1 MSENAKVLSLQKVA
15 EKYKSMLL
23 SKANVTGVAVGYKKV
38 GGQLTGELSVVVFVR
53 KKLPLSE
60 LRARDVIPPM
70 LEGYRTDVVEA
81 EFTALSQPSRTSR
94 IRPAIG
100 GISVGHYMITAGT
113 ITNIFYDYTK
123 AEDETMPLVLVS
135 NNHVIA
141 NCDLGRVG
149 DPITQPG
156 PFDGGVVPDD
166 VIATLERWHP
176 LTPGTRLIDGAV
188 GTPVSQSDVS
198 VEHYD
203 FGVPKTPPAKPSLG
217 MHILKGGRTTGLT
230 EAIITYIDATLF
242 VGYPQG
248 TIPFAKQII
257 AEWNARWIGGGDSGS
272 LAVEKDSKRCLG
284 VCFAGTS
291 DGKLGVMNNYT
302 LFSSILKIG
311 LPALLRIKVVDKDLK
326 PVSAAVVTDENLGV
340 ALMTNASGEVW
351 IGNYPIGTVARFT
364 ISHPDFATK
373 SVEVSVQKQVQDV
386 KFILEPKPPKVPSPL
401 EMSVY
406 SATYVGTLVGGF
418 VVAQTILVPEIVTA
432 FKEIKEVV
440 K

>member
-1 MSENAKVLSLQKVA
+1 
-15 EKYKSMLL
+15 
-23 SKANVTGVAVGYKKV
+23 
-38 GGQLTGELSVVVFVR
+38 
-53 KKLPLSE
+53 
-60 LRARDVIPPM
+60 
-70 LEGYRTDVVEA
+70 
-81 EFTALSQPSRTSR
+81 
-94 IRPAIG
+94 
-100 GISVGHYMITAGT
+100 
-113 ITNIFYDYTK
+113 
-123 AEDETMPLVLVS
+123 MPLVLVS

-156 PFDGGVVPDD
+156 PFDGGKVPDD

-176 LTPGTRLIDGAV
+176 LTPGARLIDGAV

-203 FGVPKTPPAKPSLG
+203 FGVPKTPPANPSLG

-230 EAIITYIDATLF
+230 EAIITYIDATVY

-248 TIPFAKQII
+248 AILFAKQII
-257 AEWNARWIGGGDSGS
+257 AEWTQRWMGGGDSGS

-284 VCFAGTS
+284 VCFAANRAGT
-291 DGKLGVMNNYT
+291 LGVMNNYA
-302 LFSSILKIG
+302 LFSAILKIG

-326 PVSAAVVTDENLGV
+326 PVSAAVVTDENFGV
-340 ALMTNASGEVW
+340 TIMTDASGKVL

-364 ISHPDFATK
+364 IGHPDFATK

-386 KFILEPKPPKVPSPL
+386 TFILEPKPPKVPSPL